1 METEARIEDVV
12 ELLGLEGGKQQGYS
26 RLWLAHQIAEGLPIT
41 AVDRVASIV
50 FEGQKHLFGMIVSDA
65 TMKRRRKD
73 KKPLSPEN
81 SERVER
87 VARVWTVAR
96 DVFGGDDKSRRFM
109 FKPHM
114 LLDGKVPIEVA
125 ALNDVGADAV
135 ESLLGRLKYGSAA

>member
-12 ELLGLEGGKQQGYS
+12 RLLGLEGGKKHGYS
-26 RLWLAHQIAEGLPIT
+26 RIWLAHQIAEGLPIT
-41 AVDRVASIV
+41 AVDRVASAV
-50 FEGQKHLFGMIVSDA
+50 FEGQRRLLGVIVSDA
-65 TMKRRRKD
+65 TIKRRRKD

-87 VARVWTVAR
+87 VARVWTMAC
-96 DVFGGDDKSRRFM
+96 DVFGDEDKARRFM

-114 LLDGKVPIEVA
+114 LLDGEIPVEVA